1 MTVRSIRRLFP
12 LAAGAALLLSA
23 CSGSATPAPSAAAQ
37 NTAASS
43 AAASSQPATS
53 ASPAAASAAPAA
65 SASPSTGV
73 AASAATSASGCPTS
87 APAPM
92 AATDTATVT
101 LSTAKGD
108 IVIKVTGS
116 LAPHATANFVA
127 LAACGFYDGVVFHRL
142 VPGFVIQGGD
152 GEFGRVPNV
161 DASQVGTGGPGYT
174 ITDDPVTTQY
184 KRGAVAMARTS
195 QPNSQGSQFFIV
207 LNDGA
212 AGALASVNTYAIVG
226 EVTSG
231 MDAVDAIAAMPN
243 SGEPDNA
250 ALNPLP
256 ITTATVT
263 HP

>member
-1 MTVRSIRRLFP
+1 MTVRSIRRLLP

-127 LAACGFYDGVVFHRL
+127 LAACGFDDGVGAGSAGADGKWHAEFSGWGQMGEVDGDWGEHHSGAG
-142 VPGFVIQGGD
+142 VGD
-152 GEFGRVPNV
+152 G
-161 DASQVGTGGPGYT
+161 GG
-174 ITDDPVTTQY
+174 V
-184 KRGAVAMARTS
+184 
-195 QPNSQGSQFFIV
+195 
-207 LNDGA
+207 
-212 AGALASVNTYAIVG
+212 
-226 EVTSG
+226 
-231 MDAVDAIAAMPN
+231 
-243 SGEPDNA
+243 
-250 ALNPLP
+250 
-256 ITTATVT
+256 
-263 HP
+263 